1 MLIFFR
7 SVFWPQIFP
16 VCSAV
21 KGTDSTSVSTEKHDD
36 KCVQQLAWGFSPPF
50 SVIYTAGHIYFN
62 MVKHIE

>member
-36 KCVQQLAWGFSPPF
+36 KCVQQLA
-50 SVIYTAGHIYFN
+50 
-62 MVKHIE
+62 